1 MSVSSSV
8 RRFAHVPLSRWVAV
22 ARVLP
27 VVVATR
33 VALWV
38 LPYRRVDAMTRPP
51 VAPVRRGAHYAQST
65 AWAAERVGEAL
76 LGDKPCLTQALAAR
90 WMLARAG
97 YASEV
102 RIGGRLNDAGVFQAH
117 AWLVSN
123 GQVVVGGRQAVS
135 FVEMSPLVPQS
146 SVATE
151 APGVA

>member
-1 MSVSSSV
+1 MSVSASV
-8 RRFAHVPLSRWVAV
+8 RRLSRVPLSRWVAV
-22 ARVLP
+22 ARVFP
-27 VVVATR
+27 VVAATR

-38 LPYRRVDAMTRPP
+38 LPYRRVDALTRPV
-51 VAPVRRGAHYAQST
+51 VAPARRGARYAQST
-65 AWAAERVGEAL
+65 AWAAERIGEAL

-102 RIGGRLNDAGVFQAH
+102 RIGGRRNDDGVFEAH

-135 FVEMSPLVPQS
+135 YVEMSPLAPGAS
-146 SVATE
+146 AAAE